1 MKYIKIFTLSIFTLM
16 MFFFL
21 GCGGPDVPA
30 QTQTTHN
37 NGADIY
43 EAQREAYHGPKV
55 NVAVGDFTVKAAGA
69 SRVIG
74 DGLREMLITSL
85 FDSNHF
91 IVIDR
96 QAMKDLMLE
105 QDLSAS
111 RRAKKGTGP
120 SRGEIEG
127 AQIYLY
133 GVVSE
138 FEANSGGMGLSLLS
152 SALPLSLGGNTK
164 NSHMAIDLRAVD
176 TATSRILFST
186 RVEGKTTDYKIGIGT
201 QIGKGDNALPISLD
215 KYSNTPMEKAIRVC
229 IDNAVKAFVRKTPT
243 QYYKK

>member
-1 MKYIKIFTLSIFTLM
+1 MKSITAILLSAVSLLLFS
-16 MFFFL
+16 
-21 GCGGPDVPA
+21 GCGSGPDIPA
-30 QTQTTHN
+30 QTQTTHTA
-37 NGADIY
+37 GADVY
-43 EAQREAYHGPKV
+43 EAQREAYNGPKV
-55 NVAVGDFTVKAAGA
+55 NVSVGDFQVKAAGA

-120 SRGEIEG
+120 SRGNIEG

-138 FEANSGGMGLSLLS
+138 FEADSGGMGLSLFS
-152 SALPLSLGGNTK
+152 EALPLSLGGGSK

-176 TATSRILFST
+176 TATSRVLFST
-186 RVEGKTTDYKIGIGT
+186 RVEGKTTDYKVGIGT
-201 QIGKGDNALPISLD
+201 RIGEGENALPISLD

-229 IDNAVKAFVRKTPT
+229 IDNAVKELVRKTPT
-243 QYYKK
+243 QYYKH

>member
-1 MKYIKIFTLSIFTLM
+1 MKFFNLSILTFSLL
-16 MFFFL
+16 FIFL
-21 GCGGPDVPA
+21 GCSEPNTPA
-30 QTQTTHN
+30 QTQTTHS
-37 NGADIY
+37 NGEDVFT
-43 EAQREAYHGPKV
+43 AQREAYHGPKI
-55 NVAVGDFTVKAAGA
+55 NVAVGDFQVKAAGA
-69 SRVIG
+69 SKVIG

-96 QAMKDLMLE
+96 QAIKDLMLE

-111 RRAKKGTGP
+111 RRAKRGTGP
-120 SRGEIEG
+120 TRGDIEG

-138 FEANSGGMGLSLLS
+138 FEADSGGIGLSLFS
-152 SALPLSLGGNTK
+152 GSIPLGLGGGTK

-176 TATSRILFST
+176 TSSSRVLFST
-186 RVEGKTTDYKIGIGT
+186 RVEGKTTDYKVGINT
-201 QIGKGDNALPISLD
+201 KIGKGDNALPVSLD
-215 KYSNTPMEKAIRVC
+215 KYANTPMEKAIRVC
-229 IDNAVKAFVRKTPT
+229 IDNAVKELIRKTPT

>member
-1 MKYIKIFTLSIFTLM
+1 MKYIKIFTLSILPLLVFS
-16 MFFFL
+16 L

-30 QTQTTHN
+30 QTQTTHTA
-37 NGADIY
+37 GADVY
-43 EAQREAYHGPKV
+43 EAQREAYNGPKV
-55 NVAVGDFTVKAAGA
+55 NVSVGDFQVKAAGA

-96 QAMKDLMLE
+96 QAMKDIMLE

-120 SRGEIEG
+120 SRGNIEG

-138 FEANSGGMGLSLLS
+138 FEANSGGMGLSLL
-152 SALPLSLGGNTK
+152 PEGMPFNLGGSTK

-176 TATSRILFST
+176 TSTSRILFST
-186 RVEGKTTDYKIGIGT
+186 RVEGKTTDYKVGIGT
-201 QIGKGDNALPISLD
+201 QIGEGDNALPLSLD

-229 IDNAVKAFVRKTPT
+229 IDNAVKEFVRKTPT
-243 QYYKK
+243 QYYKH

>member
-1 MKYIKIFTLSIFTLM
+1 MKYIKTFTLSIFAFI

-21 GCGGPDVPA
+21 GCGGPDVPV
-30 QTQTTHN
+30 QTQTTHD

-55 NVAVGDFTVKAAGA
+55 SVAVGDFQVKAAGA

-138 FEANSGGMGLSLLS
+138 FEADSGGMGLSLFS
-152 SALPLSLGGNTK
+152 AALPLSLGGGSK

-176 TATSRILFST
+176 TATSRVLFST

-243 QYYKK
+243 QYYKH